1 MQVTF
6 PSPPP
11 IPPLF
16 PLPLS
21 AFPPPLPSYPASPP
35 LFLLTPFLFSLLS
48 SSPPLPL
55 LPPPLVFPPPPPPS
69 YPASPPL
76 FILIPSSFPFFH
88 SPPPLVPL
96 LPSSPTNPQPQTL
109 LHAKLY
115 VASHTDVDVG
125 LQETLWLIGNSTDNQ
140 QENLHRSVCDSCREL
155 PLLAVNR
162 ESLLGFA
169 MSNLMVNCVH
179 ATTEAHGMLEDDISL
194 IPILSQPNFECLPTL
209 TCLSLKGNL

>member
-16 PLPLS
+16 PLP
-21 AFPPPLPSYPASPP
+21 PPLGFPSSPP
-35 LFLLTPFLFSLLS
+35 FLPCLPS
-48 SSPPLPL
+48 SISPHPLPL
-55 LPPPLVFPPPPPPS
+55 LPSSSSLLSHPPLLSLFRLLPSSSPPPPPL
-69 YPASPPL
+69 YPTSSISPYPL
-76 FILIPSSFPFFH
+76 PLFPFFH
-88 SPPPLVPL
+88 PPPPLVPL

-140 QENLHRSVCDSCREL
+140 QENLHRSVCDSCHEL

-162 ESLLGFA
+162 ESLLGFVKP
-169 MSNLMVNCVH
+169 NLMVNCVH
-179 ATTEAHGMLEDDISL
+179 ATTEAHGMLEDDINFIL
-194 IPILSQPNFECLPTL
+194 IAAQL
-209 TCLSLKGNL
+209 